1 MEKKVRPAKSH
12 LAGRFGRRA
21 SARYQRR
28 LPVVVSK
35 DVGSD
40 GEHLKDQLEAGLT

>member
-28 LPVVVSK
+28 LPVVVRARKLVPMASTSRTTLRL
-35 DVGSD
+35 G
-40 GEHLKDQLEAGLT
+40 